1 MSIEVRNFDALVSAT
16 SGDLPPAV
24 AATIAALTLN
34 EAAPGETTI
43 VDAAG
48 MTWATR
54 SWGHPEDPPLLA
66 AHGIMSDGG
75 VYWRL
80 GPALAAAGWR
90 VMAVDLPAHGGT
102 GPWNGRYLRA
112 DTAADLAAFIRAAD
126 LDTDRLVAL
135 GHSWGAAVVANLPA
149 AGLLPRALLL
159 LDPPYLALDG
169 MVAMTR
175 DPVEHR
181 YDSVAEALANLQA
194 ANVGWADGDL
204 EAKALALTRFD
215 PEAASTVLTR
225 NGDWDAGLA
234 ALSHPNATGVPVWI
248 LRGEPRSGCLIP
260 DEVVPALAARVGADH
275 VLTIEN
281 ASHSPMRTRD
291 PAAVTLAIL
300 HALGWQSEPTSGT

>member
-1 MSIEVRNFDALVSAT
+1 MSRTVRSHDVFVSAI
-16 SGDLPPAV
+16 SDELPAAV
-24 AATIAALTLN
+24 AAALSASTLA
-34 EAAPGETTI
+34 EAPPGETATF
-43 VDAAG
+43 DASG
-48 MTWATR
+48 MSWATR
-54 SWGHPEDPPLLA
+54 AWGNRDDPPLLA
-66 AHGIMSDGG
+66 THGIMSDGG

-90 VMAVDLPAHGGT
+90 VIAVDLPAHGGT
-102 GPWNGRYLRA
+102 GPWNGRYLRV

-135 GHSWGAAVVANLPA
+135 GHSWGAAVVANVPA
-149 AGLLPRALLL
+149 AGLRPSALIL

-181 YDSVAEALANLQA
+181 YDSVEEALTNLQA
-194 ANVGWADGDL
+194 ANLGWTDGDL
-204 EAKALALTRFD
+204 EAKALSLTRFD
-215 PEAASTVLTR
+215 PEAASAVLSR

-234 ALSHPNATGVPVWI
+234 ALSHPNAARIPVWI

-260 DEVVPALAARVGADH
+260 DEVVPTLAARVGADH

-291 PAAVTLAIL
+291 PAATTLAIL